1 LVRVSIKNVW
11 FPRPTAKLQVFHTMS
26 CHVDKWRSKSPQAS
40 PATYFMTRKVPSFQ
54 PLSTIKISR
63 RAMSPCQCVVRMQ
76 ENVEENGKKKCLLY
90 EVAILILFG

>member
-1 LVRVSIKNVW
+1 
-11 FPRPTAKLQVFHTMS
+11 
-26 CHVDKWRSKSPQAS
+26 
-40 PATYFMTRKVPSFQ
+40 MTRKVPSFQ

-76 ENVEENGKKKCLLY
+76 ENVEENGKKKRLLY